1 MNGSQ
6 LIGRRVKYTGK
17 DHPNCGTKL
26 EGSTGIIIEYHK
38 KVGKGK
44 AYSAHVIIRVD
55 NMPHVVFNTAYPFTT
70 WAFIEDVP
78 ASEIDRIMLRGAMV
92 REEAIEDASN
102 QMDQATALYAD
113 I

>member
-1 MNGSQ
+1 MTNNE

-26 EGSTGIIIEYHK
+26 EGSTGTIVEYHK

-70 WAFIEDVP
+70 WAFIEDAPDLSEVP
-78 ASEIDRIMLRGAMV
+78 PMLYEDYKGPD
-92 REEAIEDASN
+92 IETFLAACN
-102 QMDQATALYAD
+102 LET
-113 I
+113 